1 MHPVHFLA
9 LELAGKDVFKTFSKI
24 ITNKFYHAQS
34 SIDHGRI
41 HFPSHSTTRIDYH
54 RSSPCVIKTLS
65 NKPVMGI
72 INLSATG

>member
-9 LELAGKDVFKTFSKI
+9 LELPEKYVFKTFSKI

-34 SIDHGRI
+34 SMDHGRM
-41 HFPSHSTTRIDYH
+41 HCPSHSTTRIDYH
-54 RSSPCVIKTLS
+54 GSSPCVIKTLS
-65 NKPVMGI
+65 NKLVMRI